1 MTNAKKVNALNGVS
15 AILSNKANKT
25 IISLLPRELLR
36 GEDGQEYTI
45 KVLGEAKFVKF
56 INSEWGSIKI
66 PCKLNDNKIDVT
78 LASAGTDN
86 LTVGE
91 EYSAFLQLR
100 EYEAKDKK
108 TNLPVIRTA
117 RTLYV

>member
-1 MTNAKKVNALNGVS
+1 MTNIKKVNALSGMD
-15 AILSNKANKT
+15 AILANKT
-25 IISLLPRELLR
+25 NKIIISLLPRELLR

-45 KVLGEAKFVKF
+45 KVLGDAKFVKF

-66 PCKLNDNKIDVT
+66 PCKLNDSKIDVT

-86 LTVGE
+86 LTIGE
-91 EYSAFLQLR
+91 EYPAFLQLR
-100 EYEAKDKK
+100 EYEVKDKK
-108 TNLPVIRTA
+108 TKLPVVRTA